1 MVKSPP
7 PSATD
12 PPSHGG
18 ATAQHSEPG
27 AGSPGS
33 ATAALSSVDK
43 SRQGSLELDD
53 KALERLPPHLSR
65 TLRFALDQPE
75 QDVPRM
81 QLARSL
87 EEAGPRT
94 FVYIDNQGR
103 VRSPV
108 QYRAMQVMSYS
119 LLVGILLGGSALY
132 SYLLG
137 PQGLIFG
144 LVFGLAIGRNLLY
157 TRQIN
162 RAALLSSH
170 DRLDESELILRRLL
184 KRRFVGRRLKALCYH
199 NLGAVATRRGDH
211 EQALLHLRH
220 AISLYQ
226 AAWPKSPH
234 LRSCQYGEIIALC
247 NLARASEA
255 QKRWQTLPRQTE
267 GDYLLVKSWTTELY
281 VAFSA
286 DEPPPADGELWERA
300 RRALRITS
308 SSALLGLCSWA
319 FLRAKDQDIAWHLLR
334 EAYDRLDGEPL
345 FLIMPPLWR
354 WMEQSRPLAGAAA

>member
-1 MVKSPP
+1 MAK
-7 PSATD
+7 A
-12 PPSHGG
+12 
-18 ATAQHSEPG
+18 AQAETPAASDAPAASSE
-27 AGSPGS
+27 SR
-33 ATAALSSVDK
+33 AA
-43 SRQGSLELDD
+43 LELDD
-53 KALERLPPHLSR
+53 RALAVLPQHLQR
-65 TLRFALDQPE
+65 TLRYALEQPP
-75 QDVPRM
+75 QNVPPM

-108 QYRAMQVMSYS
+108 QYRMMQAMSYS
-119 LLVGILLGGSALY
+119 LLVSILLGGSALY

-137 PQGLIFG
+137 PQGLVFG
-144 LVFGLAIGRNLLY
+144 LVFGLAIGRNLFY

-162 RAALLSSH
+162 KAALLSSH
-170 DRLDESELILRRLL
+170 DRLDEAELILRRLV
-184 KRRFVGRRLKALCYH
+184 RRRLLGRRLRALCFH

-211 EQALLHLRH
+211 AQALEHLRR
-220 AISLYQ
+220 AIALYK
-226 AAWPKSPH
+226 AAWPRSPH

-247 NLARASEA
+247 NLARTDEA
-255 QKRWQTLPRQTE
+255 KRRWQALPSQPE
-267 GDYLLVKSWTTELY
+267 GDYLLVKAWTTELY

-286 DEPPPADGELWERA
+286 DQPPPADGELWERA

-308 SSALLGLCSWA
+308 SSALLGLCAWA
-319 FLRAKDQDIAWHLLR
+319 FARAKDQDIAWHLLR

>member
-1 MVKSPP
+1 MPASLPANLPASLAPILDEK
-7 PSATD
+7 
-12 PPSHGG
+12 
-18 ATAQHSEPG
+18 QQLE
-27 AGSPGS
+27 
-33 ATAALSSVDK
+33 ALD
-43 SRQGSLELDD
+43 LDE
-53 KALERLPPHLSR
+53 KALDRLPPHLSR
-65 TLRFALDQPE
+65 TLRYALEQPP
-75 QDVPRM
+75 QDVPPM

-119 LLVGILLGGSALY
+119 LLAGILLGGSALY

-144 LVFGLAIGRNLLY
+144 LVFGLAIGRNLFY

-170 DRLDESELILRRLL
+170 DRLDEAEIILRRLL
-184 KRRFVGRRLKALCYH
+184 RRRFLGRRLKALCYH
-199 NLGAVATRRGDH
+199 NMGAVATRRGDH
-211 EQALLHLRH
+211 EQALSHLRE
-220 AISLYQ
+220 AIRLYQ

-234 LRSCQYGEIIALC
+234 LRSCQYGEVIALC
-247 NLARASEA
+247 NLGRADEA
-255 QKRWQTLPRQTE
+255 QKRWAALPRQSE

-281 VAFSA
+281 VAFAA
-286 DEPPPADGELWERA
+286 DQPPPADSELWERA

-308 SSALLGLCSWA
+308 SSALLSLCSWA

-354 WMEQSRPLAGAAA
+354 WMEQSRPLAGAVA

>member
-1 MVKSPP
+1 
-7 PSATD
+7 
-12 PPSHGG
+12 
-18 ATAQHSEPG
+18 
-27 AGSPGS
+27 
-33 ATAALSSVDK
+33 
-43 SRQGSLELDD
+43 LDLD
-53 KALERLPPHLSR
+53 EKALETLPPHLQR
-65 TLRFALDQPE
+65 TLRYALDQSP
-75 QDVPRM
+75 QDIPRM

-108 QYRAMQVMSYS
+108 QYRAMQAMSYS
-119 LLVGILLGGSALY
+119 LLTAILVGGTALY

-144 LVFGLAIGRNLLY
+144 LVFGLAVGRNLFY

-162 RAALLSSH
+162 QAALLSSH
-170 DRLDESELILRRLL
+170 DRLDEAELLLRRLL
-184 KRRFVGRRLKALCYH
+184 KRRLLGRRLRALCHH

-211 EQALLHLRH
+211 AQALEQLRR

-226 AAWPKSPH
+226 ASWPRSPH

-247 NLARASEA
+247 NLGRADEAR
-255 QKRWQTLPRQTE
+255 QRWQSLPRQTE
-267 GDYLLVKSWTTELY
+267 GDYLLIKAWTTELY
-281 VAFSA
+281 VAFAS
-286 DEPPPADGELWERA
+286 DQPPPGDSDLWERA

-308 SSALLGLCSWA
+308 SSALLGLCAWA
-319 FLRAKDQDIAWHLLR
+319 FVRAKDQDIAWHLLR

>member
-1 MVKSPP
+1 MSK
-7 PSATD
+7 AG
-12 PPSHGG
+12 H
-18 ATAQHSEPG
+18 EP
-27 AGSPGS
+27 
-33 ATAALSSVDK
+33 
-43 SRQGSLELDD
+43 LDLD
-53 KALERLPPHLSR
+53 EKALENLPTHLQR
-65 TLRFALDQPE
+65 TLRYALE
-75 QDVPRM
+75 QAPQDIPRM

-119 LLVGILLGGSALY
+119 LLTAILLGGTALY

-144 LVFGLAIGRNLLY
+144 LVFGLAIGRNLFY

-162 RAALLSSH
+162 QAALLSSH
-170 DRLDESELILRRLL
+170 DRLDEAELILHRLIKRRLL
-184 KRRFVGRRLKALCYH
+184 GRRLRALCHH

-211 EQALLHLRH
+211 SQALEQLRR

-226 AAWPKSPH
+226 AAWPRSPH

-247 NLARASEA
+247 NLGRADEAR
-255 QKRWQTLPRQTE
+255 QHWQALPKQSE
-267 GDYLLVKSWTTELY
+267 GDYLLIKAWTTELY
-281 VAFSA
+281 VAFSS
-286 DEPPPADGELWERA
+286 DQPPPGDSDLWDRA

-308 SSALLGLCSWA
+308 SSALLGLCAWA
-319 FLRAKDQDIAWHLLR
+319 FVRAKDQDIAWHLLR